1 MLDIQEDLEIREIR
15 EHKEGMG
22 HQAVKEKE
30 EKMVCKGR
38 EVKQVQEVSAEELED
53 VEVWA

>member
-22 HQAVKEKE
+22 HQAVKENE